1 MHQARPRLESTTRFQ
16 NLIVKKDT
24 RCFQLEPLVCLS
36 LRRYSVELDTIMPP
50 QADYGREARFF
61 CKLRIKLE
69 SYHICW
75 SVELPEWSPD
85 QMLRKPANLRKP
97 GPPTVRSLK
106 KGTGTGA
113 ELRYLSYARVI

>member
-1 MHQARPRLESTTRFQ
+1 M
-16 NLIVKKDT
+16 
-24 RCFQLEPLVCLS
+24 
-36 LRRYSVELDTIMPP
+36 ELDTIMPP

-85 QMLRKPANLRKP
+85 QMLRKLGCSLRKAC
-97 GPPTVRSLK
+97 PPPYGTRVRRTRARRVTLGGGDVQAVTLSGLSL
-106 KGTGTGA
+106 TPP
-113 ELRYLSYARVI
+113 YFF